1 MLLPQHQKAASCC
14 LPLKAAEKTMMHSF
28 PCQGL
33 SLSRGTAGSGLQG
46 WASAVWTWKS
56 LTWRGGAAP
65 FGGVGLSVPLT
76 MGGLEGLAS
85 GKRGRAAQGR
95 ERSCAE
101 VAPAARRPLPHTP
114 EDWRSR
120 FAQDQGCLR
129 TPTQRSLAKDRFLRR
144 DNELWF
150 ACCKDG
156 GNL

>member
-1 MLLPQHQKAASCC
+1 MNVACNTLNPLSSTGEKMLLPQHQKAASCC

-101 VAPAARRPLPHTP
+101 VAPQPAAPSPTH
-114 EDWRSR
+114 
-120 FAQDQGCLR
+120 QR
-129 TPTQRSLAKDRFLRR
+129 T
-144 DNELWF
+144 
-150 ACCKDG
+150 G
-156 GNL
+156 GPGSPKTRAA